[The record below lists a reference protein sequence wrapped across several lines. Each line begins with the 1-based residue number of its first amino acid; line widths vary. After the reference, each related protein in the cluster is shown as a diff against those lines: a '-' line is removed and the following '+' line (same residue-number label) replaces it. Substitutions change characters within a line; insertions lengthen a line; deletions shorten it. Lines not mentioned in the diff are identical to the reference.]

1 MECAGK
7 NIRVNAVCPSF
18 VDTPLMRYVFQQS
31 PAMEQ
36 TILSSLPM
44 GRQIVQQPRG
54 KACEQAAMVHPRVVR
69 NYAWWIMALFFLS
82 SSVQPITLRPLPK
95 LQRDQGFLPFFR
107 REQASQVMD
116 GIAAFLGNLGED
128 VVGTIALA

>member
-7 NIRVNAVCPSF
+7 SIRVNAVCPSF

-44 GRQIVQQPRG
+44 GRL
-54 KACEQAAMVHPRVVR
+54 AMVEEVADVVLFLCSPR
-69 NYAWWIMALFFLS
+69 S
-82 SSVQPITLRPLPK
+82 SYVNGTSIT
-95 LQRDQGFLPFFR
+95 
-107 REQASQVMD
+107 MD
-116 GIAAFLGNLGED
+116 GGMTAGPHVSF
-128 VVGTIALA
+128 